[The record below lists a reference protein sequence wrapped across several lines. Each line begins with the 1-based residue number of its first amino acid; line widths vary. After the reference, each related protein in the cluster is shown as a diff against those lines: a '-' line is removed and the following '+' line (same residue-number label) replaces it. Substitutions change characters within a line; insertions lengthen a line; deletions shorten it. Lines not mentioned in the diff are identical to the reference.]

1 MQLNIR
7 GIGSKRSQ
15 LIDLIDCSI
24 QNRTPDLLLLSETW
38 LTPLSP
44 MITIP
49 GYDFYRQDR
58 MQKKGGGVAIL
69 ISNKLRHCARP
80 DLSSNLVESE
90 CITVD
95 IKLKNGSHYI
105 VSSMYRPPNS
115 EIPTFIASYSS
126 LLCAIKKDNPKGII
140 VGLHHN
146 LDFLKANRH
155 NTTNDFI
162 QCNLDF
168 GLIPTIT
175 RPTRITKTSATLID
189 NIIVSQNLCGSFVS
203 SILVNDTSDHLPTVC
218 VLDSVKLSKK
228 EPMVIRSRD
237 TRTKNIEALNRQLRD
252 HDWSEDLSDPS
263 PSKNMEKIHSTLGE
277 IIDHCIPFGERL
289 IKNKQVRKEPWLTA
303 SLKISIDKNKKQ
315 YAKMLRHEYSPEKYK
330 EYNNTLRKTLRQ
342 AKKKFYIDMCH
353 EYKCQTKKL
362 WGLINEISGKKNDKT
377 GLIEYLRINGVKEY
391 NSEKISNKFA
401 NYFARVGKKFASQI
415 PSPKKSISDY
425 LKLLQSNQSSLFL
438 APTSTQ
444 EILKIVS
451 KLPAKN
457 SSGHDNISN
466 LLLKEIIAPLL
477 PALVEVFNKSLTKG
491 EFPTVMKLAEVV
503 PLYKGKEHYIE
514 TNYRPIS
521 LFTTISKILEKI
533 VYQRVYCFL
542 QSTGQIYENQY
553 GFRANHSCEH
563 AIGQVFSTIFKTLE
577 K

>member
-1 MQLNIR
+1 M
-7 GIGSKRSQ
+7 G
-15 LIDLIDCSI
+15 
-24 QNRTPDLLLLSETW
+24 
-38 LTPLSP
+38 
-44 MITIP
+44 
-49 GYDFYRQDR
+49 
-58 MQKKGGGVAIL
+58 
-69 ISNKLRHCARP
+69 HCARQ
-80 DLSSNLVESE
+80 DLSSKLDESE

-115 EIPTFIASYSS
+115 DIPTFIASYSS

-140 VGLHHN
+140 VGLDHN
-146 LDFLKANRH
+146 LDFLKADRH
-155 NTTNDFI
+155 NTTNEFI

-189 NIIVSQNLCGSFVS
+189 NIIVSQNLCGSFIS
-203 SILVNDTSDHLPTVC
+203 SILVNDTSDHLLTVC
-218 VLDSVKLSKK
+218 VLESLKLSKK
-228 EPMVIRSRD
+228 EPIVIRSRD
-237 TRTKNIEALNRQLRD
+237 TRTKNVEALNRQLRD
-252 HDWSEDLSDPS
+252 HDWSKDLSDPS
-263 PSKNMEKIHSTLGE
+263 PSKNMENIHSTLGE
-277 IIDHCIPFGERL
+277 IINHCIPFREQSV
-289 IKNKQVRKEPWLTA
+289 KHKQLRKEPWLTA
-303 SLKISIDKNKKQ
+303 SLKISIDRNKKQ

-353 EYKCQTKKL
+353 EYKRQTKKL

-377 GLIEYLRINGVKEY
+377 GLIEYLQINGVKEY
-391 NSEKISNKFA
+391 NSEKISNRFA
-401 NYFARVGKKFASQI
+401 SYFAGVGKKFASKI
-415 PSPKKSISDY
+415 ASPKKSISDY
-425 LKLLQSNQSSLFL
+425 LRLLQSSQNSLFL

-451 KLPAKN
+451 KLPSKN

-466 LLLKEIIAPLL
+466 LLLKEIIAPLS
-477 PALVEVFNKSLTKG
+477 PALVEVFNKSLSKG

-521 LFTTISKILEKI
+521 LLTTISKILEKI
-533 VYQRVYCFL
+533 VYQ
-542 QSTGQIYENQY
+542 
-553 GFRANHSCEH
+553 
-563 AIGQVFSTIFKTLE
+563 
-577 K
+577 